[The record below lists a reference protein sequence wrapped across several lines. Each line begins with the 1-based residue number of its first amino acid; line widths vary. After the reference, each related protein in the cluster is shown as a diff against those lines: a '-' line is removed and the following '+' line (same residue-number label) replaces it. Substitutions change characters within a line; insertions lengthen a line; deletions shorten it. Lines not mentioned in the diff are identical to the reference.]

1 MYIYVHMYVQM
12 WHLCTNVYICTLVAN
27 YLAMLDL
34 YVQYD
39 NLSYFWVLG
48 TQISDLLKPR
58 QHPNFKLKTSP
69 YSINWECN
77 ISSDRGYQ
85 NKTGMS

>member
-1 MYIYVHMYVQM
+1 MCQIWLNVHKCTYMYICMSQM
-12 WHLCTNVYICTLVAN
+12 CQICTNVYICTYVAN

-48 TQISDLLKPR
+48 TQISDLLQPR
-58 QHPNFKLKTSP
+58 QHRIFKFKTSP
-69 YSINWECN
+69 YSTSC
-77 ISSDRGYQ
+77 R
-85 NKTGMS
+85 M